1 MYWKRIHAT
10 WFGIHFFLITAVCLA
25 GVFWLIAQGST
36 ILPSA
41 WDEYA
46 RKAEMG
52 ATWCLGKEA
61 GPSNPVRRGIATYL
75 HAAGIQAGY
84 SFFAPNVP
92 TPHRLTLELFYQD
105 GRVEYESPHVSG
117 RAAALRLDSLLDR
130 LAEQRYEPVREVLVK
145 MLALSVWREHPD
157 VKRVRA
163 TFEAVYLPSITDFEH
178 GKAETLEPMFNFDFS
193 LRGEKQQ

>member
-1 MYWKRIHAT
+1 MYWKRIHAA
-10 WFGIHFFLITAVCLA
+10 WFGTHFFLLTAVCLA

-36 ILPSA
+36 ILPTA

-61 GPSNPVRRGIATYL
+61 DLSNPLRRGIATYL

-92 TPHRLTLELFYQD
+92 TQHRLTLELFYQD
-105 GRVEYESPHVSG
+105 GRVEYESPHVRG
-117 RAAALRLDSLLDR
+117 KAAALRLDSLLDR

-145 MLALSVWREHPD
+145 MLAFSVWREHTD
-157 VKRVRA
+157 VKKLRA
-163 TFEAVYLPSITDFEH
+163 TFGSVNPPGITEF
-178 GKAETLEPMFNFDFS
+178 KQRKTETFQPMFSFDFS
-193 LRGEKQQ
+193 LRDEQKQ